1 VPVTWDESRTLAG
14 SIGEYVAVARRAGSD
29 RYLGAMTNES
39 SGILSLP
46 LSFLGSGTRTATVYA
61 DGTPG
66 ASPYRTPVVVST
78 RTVTRDDTLDVAM
91 APAGGQAIV
100 LKPG

>member
-1 VPVTWDESRTLAG
+1 
-14 SIGEYVAVARRAGSD
+14 
-29 RYLGAMTNES
+29 
-39 SGILSLP
+39 
-46 LSFLGSGTRTATVYA
+46 
-61 DGTPG
+61 
-66 ASPYRTPVVVST
+66 VVST